1 MNRYQAP
8 NGGYNCIDDNVNL
21 HCRQCASMIGGG
33 FYCDD
38 VAPIHYDRDHSTP
51 GAHLRVFGDYDTAAY
66 PNPYAYDWRTG
77 AECDALLD
85 AMLELGSGDIAK
97 RLGWREP

>member
-1 MNRYQAP
+1 MKNYVKDWCCLENQNCHSCTREVLDRL
-8 NGGYNCIDDNVNL
+8 GRGYF
-21 HCRQCASMIGGG
+21 A
-33 FYCDD
+33 DD
-38 VAPIHYDRDHSTP
+38 VAPVHYDRDHATP
-51 GAHLRVFGDYDTAAY
+51 GAHLRVFGYYDTAAH

-97 RLGWREP
+97 RLGWGEP